1 MGHQFIPTWPIYL
14 DTPVNKS
21 KMIFATLNTM
31 KLLTFAIIFSFIA
44 LSGFSQTDLI
54 ISNARILDGSGNSW
68 FWGSVEVGGGKIIRI
83 SKSRQPASGAARV
96 IDAKGLIVCP
106 GFIDVHGHIEGGVF
120 ERPTADNYI
129 FDGVTSVVTGNC
141 GGAADD
147 ISEFFR
153 KIDSTK
159 TSINVATL
167 AGHNTIR
174 RQAMGQ
180 GNRQATAEEMKQM
193 ETLMAKAMQDGA
205 VGLSTGLIYL
215 PGMYAN
221 TEEIVNLAKV
231 AAAYNGVYAT
241 HMRNEGLKV
250 TDAINEA
257 LTIGKQANI
266 PVQISH
272 FKVAGNA
279 SWNKSPMTLDMVK
292 KARLEGY
299 DVTIDQYPYTASSTN
314 LATQIPDWALEG
326 GLDSLR
332 EKIKD
337 KKTREAIKKEMKAS
351 KQNGKVKS
359 FAYAVVANYA
369 SDTTLNGLNIS
380 QINKLKGRKANLVN
394 EAETILQMLEKGNAQ
409 MVFHSMNEADV
420 QYFVK
425 YPFNMPAADGGVIS
439 GRGMPHPRG
448 YGTNARFLA
457 RYVREMNLVTLE
469 EAVRRMTSLPAQKFG
484 LKDRGMLKEGMA
496 ADILIMDEKTVKD
509 MATYEQPHQFSIG
522 IPYVIVN
529 GKIVVDNGTH
539 TGERSGKS
547 LRKM

>member
-1 MGHQFIPTWPIYL
+1 
-14 DTPVNKS
+14 
-21 KMIFATLNTM
+21 M
-31 KLLTFAIIFSFIA
+31 KLFITLLVFSVLTVT
-44 LSGFSQTDLI
+44 GFSQTDLV
-54 ISNARILDGSGNSW
+54 ISNARILDGTGNSW
-68 FWGSVEVGGGKIIRI
+68 YWGSIEVGGGKITRI
-83 SKSRQPASGAARV
+83 SKTRLPSTNASRV

-141 GGAADD
+141 GGAAED
-147 ISEFFR
+147 ISAFLGR
-153 KIDSTK
+153 IDSMR

-174 RQAMGQ
+174 REVMGQ

-193 ETLMAKAMQDGA
+193 EALMAKAMQDGA

-231 AAAYNGVYAT
+231 AANYGGVYAT

-250 TDAINEA
+250 TEAIDEA

-279 SWNKSPMTLDMVK
+279 SWNKSPVTLDMVK

-332 EKIKD
+332 ERIKD
-337 KKTREAIKKEMKAS
+337 KKTRETIKKEMKAS

-359 FAYAVVANYA
+359 FSYAVVANYA

-380 QINKLKGRKANLVN
+380 QINKLKGRKATLVN

-409 MVFHSMNEADV
+409 MVFHSMNETDV
-420 QYFVK
+420 QYFVR

-457 RYVREMNLVTLE
+457 RYVREMKLVSLE

-484 LKDRGMLKEGMA
+484 LKDRGQLREGMA
-496 ADILIMDEKTVKD
+496 ADILIMDEHTVKD
-509 MATYEQPHQFSIG
+509 MATFEQPHQFSIG

-529 GKIVVDNGTH
+529 GKVVVDNGKH
-539 TGERSGKS
+539 TGERSGNA
-547 LRKM
+547 LRRM

>member
-1 MGHQFIPTWPIYL
+1 
-14 DTPVNKS
+14 
-21 KMIFATLNTM
+21 M
-31 KLLTFAIIFSFIA
+31 KPFTISLIFSLIA
-44 LSGFSQTDLI
+44 LSGISQTDLI
-54 ISNARILDGSGNSW
+54 ISNARILDGTGNSW
-68 FWGSVEVGGGKIIRI
+68 FWGSVEVGGGKITRI
-83 SKSRQPASGAARV
+83 STSRQPSPGAARV

-147 ISEFFR
+147 VSEFLR

-167 AGHNTIR
+167 AGHNNIR

-180 GNRQATAEEMKQM
+180 GNRQATTEEMKQM
-193 ETLMAKAMQDGA
+193 ELLMAKAMQDGA
-205 VGLSTGLIYL
+205 VGMSTGLIYL

-231 AAAYNGVYAT
+231 ASSFGGVYAT

-250 TDAINEA
+250 VDAINEA

-279 SWNKSPMTLDMVK
+279 SWNKSPITLDMVK

-332 EKIKD
+332 ERIKD
-337 KKTREAIKKEMKAS
+337 KGTREAIKKEMKAS

-359 FAYAVVANYA
+359 FAYAVVASYA

-380 QINKLKGRKANLVN
+380 EINKLKGRKANLAN
-394 EAETILQMLEKGNAQ
+394 EAETILEMLEKGNAQ
-409 MVFHSMNEADV
+409 MVFHSMNEVDV

-484 LKDRGMLKEGMA
+484 LKDRGLLREGMA
-496 ADILIMDEKTVKD
+496 ADILIMDENTVKD
-509 MATYEQPHQFSIG
+509 MATFEQPHQFSIG

-529 GKIVVDNGTH
+529 GKVVVDNGKH
-539 TGERSGKS
+539 TGERSGNA
-547 LRKM
+547 LRRM

>member
-1 MGHQFIPTWPIYL
+1 
-14 DTPVNKS
+14 
-21 KMIFATLNTM
+21 MIFPTLNIM
-31 KLLTFAIIFSFIA
+31 KKFINSLIFSVLTLA
-44 LSGFSQTDLI
+44 VFSQTELVI
-54 ISNARILDGSGNSW
+54 TNARILDGTGNSW
-68 FWGSVEVGGGKIIRI
+68 YWGSIEVGGGKITRI
-83 SKSRQPASGAARV
+83 SKSRQPSTNATRV

-141 GGAADD
+141 GGAAED

-174 RQAMGQ
+174 RQVMGQ
-180 GNRQATAEEMKQM
+180 GNRQATAEEMRQM
-193 ETLMAKAMQDGA
+193 EALMAKAMQDGA
-205 VGLSTGLIYL
+205 VGMSTGLIYL

-231 AAAYNGVYAT
+231 ASSFGGVYAT

-279 SWNKSPMTLDMVK
+279 SWNKSPITLDMVK

-332 EKIKD
+332 ERIKD
-337 KKTREAIKKEMKAS
+337 KKTRETIKKQMKAS

-359 FAYAVVANYA
+359 FDYAVVANYA
-369 SDTTLNGLNIS
+369 SDTTLNGMNIS

-409 MVFHSMNEADV
+409 MVFHSMNETDV

-457 RYVREMNLVTLE
+457 RYVREMNLVSLE

-484 LKDRGMLKEGMA
+484 LKDRGMLREGMA
-496 ADILIMDEKTVKD
+496 ADILIMDENTVKD
-509 MATYEQPHQFSIG
+509 MATFDRPHQFSIG
-522 IPYVIVN
+522 IPFVIVN
-529 GKIVVDNGTH
+529 GKVVVDDGKH
-539 TGERSGKS
+539 TGERSGS
-547 LRKM
+547 ALQRM

>member
-1 MGHQFIPTWPIYL
+1 
-14 DTPVNKS
+14 
-21 KMIFATLNTM
+21 M
-31 KLLTFAIIFSFIA
+31 KPFTISLIFSLFA
-44 LSGFSQTDLI
+44 LSGTSQTELI
-54 ISNARILDGSGNSW
+54 ISNARILDGTGNSW
-68 FWGSVEVGGGKIIRI
+68 YWGSVEVGGGKITRI
-83 SKSRQPASGAARV
+83 STSRQPSPGAARV

-147 ISEFFR
+147 ISEFLR

-167 AGHNTIR
+167 AGHNNIR

-180 GNRQATAEEMKQM
+180 GNRQATQEEMKQM
-193 ETLMAKAMQDGA
+193 ELLMAKAMQDGA
-205 VGLSTGLIYL
+205 VGMSTGLIYL

-231 AAAYNGVYAT
+231 ASSFGGVYAT

-279 SWNKSPMTLDMVK
+279 SWNKSPITLDMVK

-332 EKIKD
+332 ERIKD
-337 KKTREAIKKEMKAS
+337 KKTRETIKKEMKAS

-380 QINKLKGRKANLVN
+380 EINKLKGRKANLSN
-394 EAETILQMLEKGNAQ
+394 ESETILQMLEKGNAQ
-409 MVFHSMNEADV
+409 MVFHSMNEVDV

-457 RYVREMNLVTLE
+457 KYVRELNLVSLE

-484 LKDRGMLKEGMA
+484 LKDRGLLREGMA
-496 ADILIMDEKTVKD
+496 ADILIMDENTVKD
-509 MATYEQPHQFSIG
+509 MATFEQPHQFSIG

-529 GKIVVDNGTH
+529 GKVVVDNGKH
-539 TGERSGKS
+539 TGERSGS
-547 LRKM
+547 ALRKM